1 MSGCADKRP
10 PIETRSKIL
19 AKDGIKVLALCPSWT
34 STPMAEQAGT
44 PYSEDQMIST
54 SDIVETI
61 RWFQK
66 LSPAVAIREIFLD
79 CYADVR

>member
-1 MSGCADKRP
+1 
-10 PIETRSKIL
+10 
-19 AKDGIKVLALCPSWT
+19 
-34 STPMAEQAGT
+34 MAEQAGT